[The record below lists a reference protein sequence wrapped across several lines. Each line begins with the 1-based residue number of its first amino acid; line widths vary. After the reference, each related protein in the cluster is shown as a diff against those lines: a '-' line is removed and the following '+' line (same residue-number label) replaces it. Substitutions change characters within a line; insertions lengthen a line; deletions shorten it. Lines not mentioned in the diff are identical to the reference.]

1 MSPKIKIGILG
12 GIGPE
17 ATAEFY
23 SKLIYTL
30 QKEKLIKSNKDYPQ
44 IIINSIPAPELIYE
58 KILKEDLKPYIEGLK
73 ELDKFNPDFIVMVCN
88 TIHLYYERLQ
98 KEVKTPII
106 DLRKEVKEYL
116 IKNKIKS
123 RLDIFASL
131 TFEDVSRSF
140 VKIGLKK
147 GIMFNKVGRWWSKDS
162 EIDIVA
168 INDDENSILFG
179 EAKWSTKKVG
189 TDILTDLKRKSSM
202 VEWGK
207 KNRKEYYALFSRKG
221 FTEEVKMIAEK
232 EGVFLIGVEEIN
244 I

>member
-123 RLDIFASL
+123 AFILGTPNTVKQGLYKFKNIRCFNPDNRELKILSKSIF
-131 TFEDVSRSF
+131 D
-140 VKIGLKK
+140 
-147 GIMFNKVGRWWSKDS
+147 FNKGYKKEEQIEKTRSICRKYIEKGAETIILGCTEFAVMLKN
-162 EIDIVA
+162 ENIPKINIIDILVDA
-168 INDDENSILFG
+168 VIERFIS
-179 EAKWSTKKVG
+179 
-189 TDILTDLKRKSSM
+189 KSSDD
-202 VEWGK
+202 
-207 KNRKEYYALFSRKG
+207 R
-221 FTEEVKMIAEK
+221 
-232 EGVFLIGVEEIN
+232 
-244 I
+244 